1 MPSALERIVERIPD
15 ARPYKHGYRAKC
27 PSHDGKHRDSLSLS
41 EGEDGAA
48 LVHCF
53 GGCETA
59 DVLRTIGLEMKDLY
73 PESHPGAK
81 GQRPKAGWSWKKRK
95 DRLEVDAEKIAIQFA
110 SLTVVKLLYAIDGKA
125 PDSSDIE
132 SEAIVPY
139 NALVADLWTVYN
151 ERQNHDDVQAAWLSL
166 LPDLATSAPNL
177 VAAVDR
183 HTQAHLRSFSHEAGD
198 KTPLIRGKKAAD
210 LLRKTFDPP
219 KEIIPGLLFEGLT
232 ALVGKPK
239 VGKSRLLLA
248 IAVAI
253 TRGGKVLG
261 SIPVEAGDV
270 LYISLED
277 HERSNCP
284 SPGPP

>member
-1 MPSALERIVERIPD
+1 MASTLDRIIERLPD

-125 PDSSDIE
+125 RTPAISSPKPSYHTMRSWQIYGQ
-132 SEAIVPY
+132 SIMNVRIMMTCKRHGS
-139 NALVADLWTVYN
+139 VSC
-151 ERQNHDDVQAAWLSL
+151 Q
-166 LPDLATSAPNL
+166 TS
-177 VAAVDR
+177 
-183 HTQAHLRSFSHEAGD
+183 
-198 KTPLIRGKKAAD
+198 
-210 LLRKTFDPP
+210 PP
-219 KEIIPGLLFEGLT
+219 VRRIS
-232 ALVGKPK
+232 
-239 VGKSRLLLA
+239 SR
-248 IAVAI
+248 
-253 TRGGKVLG
+253 
-261 SIPVEAGDV
+261 P
-270 LYISLED
+270 
-277 HERSNCP
+277 
-284 SPGPP
+284 